1 MLYLLRNK
9 VGYVIMTAV
18 LFLSHGAK
26 AQVGEGTNLPNHADK
41 RYYFGITFAYN
52 KASFNLDH
60 HPRFLQFDTIQ
71 VADPIFTGGFSM
83 GFLGTVRLSRRFEF
97 RYNPQLVFAEKSL
110 EYHLKYPDRV
120 RDEDSIMTKKIES
133 VIFSSPFHIKLNSDR
148 INNFSFYVFVGG
160 KIDFDLASNAAA
172 RRAEDLVKI
181 NKYDVGVEGGLG
193 FQFYFQSFIFTPE
206 IKISNGI
213 RNIHY
218 RDAGLKFSNVI
229 ENLRSRMIVFSIHL
243 QG

>member
-9 VGYVIMTAV
+9 ISVLLTAALLLTV
-18 LFLSHGAK
+18 TNVR
-26 AQVGEGTNLPNHADK
+26 AQERRYNLPNHENK
-41 RYYFGITFAYN
+41 QFYFGITFAHN
-52 KASFNLDH
+52 RSTFHIEN
-60 HPRFLQFDTIQ
+60 HPRFLQFDSIQ
-71 VADPIFTGGFSM
+71 VADPFFTGGFSM
-83 GFLGTVRLSRRFEF
+83 GFISTFRLSQRIEL
-97 RYNPQLVFAEKSL
+97 RYNPQLVFAEKSIQ
-110 EYHLKYPDRV
+110 YHLKYPNRV
-120 RDEDSIMTKKIES
+120 LDEDTIMNKKIES

-160 KIDFDLASNAAA
+160 KLDYDLASNARA

-181 NKYDVGVEGGLG
+181 NKFDAGIEAGLG

-213 RNIHY
+213 NNIHF
-218 RDAGLKFSNVI
+218 RDEGLKFSNVI
-229 ENLRSRMIVFSIHL
+229 DQMRSRMIVFSIHL